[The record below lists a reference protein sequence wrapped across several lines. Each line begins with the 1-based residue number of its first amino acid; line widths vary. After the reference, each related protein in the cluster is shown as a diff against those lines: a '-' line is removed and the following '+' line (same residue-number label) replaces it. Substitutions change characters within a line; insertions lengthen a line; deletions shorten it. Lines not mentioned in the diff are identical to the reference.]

1 MILQNLNVSR
11 CAMVVAFLAVGGVSQ
26 TLSAKEMILEEITVT
41 AQKREQNLQDVPIS
55 ITAVTGDQLRK
66 DGIATTADLV
76 FATPG
81 LTASGSYAASNTKFS
96 IRGISIDDFTQ
107 NFQSP
112 VGLYIDEVYMA
123 SPSGSTFQLFDLDRV
138 EVLRGP
144 QGSLFGRNTTGGA
157 ISVFTKRPEDEL
169 GGYAQLRLG
178 DYDLIETEGA
188 LNAPISDSLKLR
200 LSGVYRERDGTTE
213 NRVTGNDINTVD
225 QYAVRASFLFMP
237 NDTFEAL
244 LTVDG
249 GKNDNDGAQS
259 QAVGPDLMGYIDTDG
274 DPFEGD
280 FTEKRNDV
288 PGYNDISFEEVDAF
302 GTKLWM
308 QWDLGDLMLTSVTAY
323 RDTELERG
331 EETDSSPNRLFE
343 VIWTSE
349 ADQFSQELR
358 LSSANPG
365 KLDWLVGI
373 YYSEDSVEGS
383 NAALFPSAPFALNWR
398 LEEENTSAAVFAHG
412 TYHISD
418 SLRLTAG
425 VRYTKESRDFSYE
438 NRFMGTLSNP
448 HGVGVA
454 AAFRFD
460 ENPDYNEWSGNLSLS
475 YDLNED
481 AMVYASVARGFKSG
495 ENSGL
500 AFSALTLQ
508 ATDPEFLTSFE
519 LGLKSTLMDGLAR
532 LNVTG
537 FYYDYTDL
545 IVTTNKDLGG
555 ATVSTIRANAS
566 EADVY
571 GAEMELQIRPTESLY
586 AEVGIAWLGSAE
598 YKNFKSET
606 AAADFSG
613 NTLPIAPDWNL
624 NGLIEYSVPF
634 KSSELT
640 AQLNAVYVDEQVY
653 DAANTP
659 MVKGSGYGLIN
670 FRLQFID
677 SSDRYSV
684 ALWAKN
690 LTDKE
695 YVSEASNNTD
705 AGNIGLFYGDPRTF
719 GLELGLN
726 F

>member
-1 MILQNLNVSR
+1 MKFPGSKFSPSTVCIALLSGLVASPPILAEQ
-11 CAMVVAFLAVGGVSQ
+11 MV
-26 TLSAKEMILEEITVT
+26 LEEITVT
-41 AQKREQNLQDVPIS
+41 AQKRQQNLQDVPIS
-55 ITAVTGDQLRK
+55 ISAVTGDQLRK

-138 EVLRGP
+138 EILRGP

-157 ISVFTKRPEDEL
+157 ISVFTKRPEEEL

-178 DYDLIETEGA
+178 NHEFIETEGA
-188 LNAPISDSLKLR
+188 LNLPVSDSVKLR
-200 LSGVYRERDGTTE
+200 LSGVYRERDGITE
-213 NRVTGNDINTVD
+213 NRVTGNDINNVD
-225 QYAVRASFLFMP
+225 QYALRASLLFTP
-237 NDTFEAL
+237 NDNFEAL

-249 GKNDNDGAQS
+249 GQNDNDGAQS
-259 QAVGPDLMGYIDTDG
+259 QAVGADLMGYTDTDR

-288 PGYNDISFEEVDAF
+288 VGYEDISFEEVDAF

-308 QWDLGDLMLTSVTAY
+308 QWDLGSVLLTSVTAY

-331 EETDSSPNRLFE
+331 EETDGSPNRLFE

-358 LSSANPG
+358 LASADPG
-365 KLDWLVGI
+365 KMDWLVGI

-383 NAALFPSAPFALNWR
+383 NAALFPAAPFAFNWR

-412 TYHISD
+412 TYHLSD
-418 SLRLTAG
+418 ALRITAG
-425 VRYTKESRDFSYE
+425 IRYTKESRDFSYE
-438 NRFMGTLSNP
+438 NRFLPFSNP
-448 HGVGVA
+448 FGAGTA
-454 AAFRFD
+454 AAFSFD
-460 ENPDYNEWSGNLSLS
+460 EDPDYSEWSGNLALS
-475 YDLNED
+475 YDVNED
-481 AMVYASVARGFKSG
+481 AMVYVSLSRGFKSG

-500 AFSALTLQ
+500 AFSPLTLQ

-519 LGLKSTLMDGLAR
+519 LGLKSTLMNGRTR

-537 FYYDYTDL
+537 FYYDYSDL

-555 ATVSTIRANAS
+555 PTVSTIRANAS

-571 GAEMELQIRPTESLY
+571 GAEIELQMMPTERLY

-598 YKNFKSET
+598 YEDFESAT
-606 AAADFSG
+606 AATDFSG
-613 NTLPIAPDWNL
+613 NQLPIAPEWNL
-624 NGLIEYSVPF
+624 NGLIEYRVPF
-634 KSSELT
+634 KSGELT
-640 AQLNAVYVDEQVY
+640 TQLNAVYVDEQVY

-659 MVKGSGYGLIN
+659 LVESSGYGLLN
-670 FRLQFID
+670 FRLQFND
-677 SSDRYSV
+677 SSERYSV

-719 GLELGLN
+719 GLELGIKY
-726 F
+726 